1 MNVRRAATLSGFN
14 GVEKELNQT
23 VLLEEE
29 GTLPQAHES
38 LSFTTQLNPW
48 SVET

>member
-23 VLLEEE
+23 VFV
-29 GTLPQAHES
+29 GGGRHVAS
-38 LSFTTQLNPW
+38 GS
-48 SVET
+48 